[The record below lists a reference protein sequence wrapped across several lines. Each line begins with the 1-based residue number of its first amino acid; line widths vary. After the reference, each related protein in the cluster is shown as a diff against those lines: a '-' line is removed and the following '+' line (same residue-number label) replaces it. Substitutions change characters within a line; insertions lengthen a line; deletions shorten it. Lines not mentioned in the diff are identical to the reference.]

1 MSIRLDIQKIDK
13 FFWLILLSNIWIWKI
28 FQFNL
33 FIAIVCLLSSWFL
46 YRSITDK
53 KINKILLVFLLIL
66 VFFQIKTT
74 NVSPLTELTQ
84 QEKLL
89 QIQRMKEY
97 PPVHFKILNKD
108 IWIPAAHWLE
118 ERGETLSLYRIEKNL
133 TDAVS
138 LNLYFFAN
146 HPNER
151 VGVKEFEKFPYILL
165 PFFAIGFLGLDYKK
179 NFWLVFSS
187 LVLPL
192 IVIAFI
198 GQNNPTGPFSL
209 FPFIATASFLGIKY
223 AYERLKKYKYLSTG
237 LFLFMYTLVLLQT
250 ILYERF

>member
-1 MSIRLDIQKIDK
+1 MAS
-13 FFWLILLSNIWIWKI
+13 LIYFIFLLANIWIWKI

-33 FIAIVCLLSSWFL
+33 FIAILCLFSSWFL
-46 YRSITDK
+46 FKSITEK
-53 KINKILLVFLLIL
+53 KTNKILIVFLLVLI
-66 VFFQIKTT
+66 FFQIKTT
-74 NVSPLTELTQ
+74 SVSPLTELSQ

-108 IWIPAAHWLE
+108 VWIPVAHWLE

-138 LNLYFFAN
+138 FNLYFFAN

-165 PFFAIGFLGLDYKK
+165 PFFVIGFLNLNFKK
-179 NFWLVFSS
+179 NFLVVLLSF
-187 LVLPL
+187 LVPL
-192 IVIAFI
+192 AAVAFI
-198 GQNNPTGPFSL
+198 GQENPIGPFIL

-223 AYERLKKYKYLSTG
+223 IYERLKKHKYLSTG
-237 LFLFMYTLVLLQT
+237 LFLFMYALVLLQT